1 MNRNPVP
8 AHFNPRPSSV
18 TLGQS
23 LWQTQAR
30 SWEES
35 SGLPGSFC
43 KARERSA
50 WQESGHRGRC
60 YEPPEELSCGS
71 WTPGC
76 RAFFWSG
83 LHFPVAPASTGPAAP
98 LCPPEAR
105 SLLSGPT
112 EAGFPQSQGRR
123 WAREEVTRVFRA
135 WTWSSGTSVLQV
147 GSGLRSGLWVTLTS
161 VPGPS
166 VWLFVWD
173 GVETLRCVSLPPNV
187 PVHIVSV
194 WLWVRVSRWLV
205 PQRARLWVGAGGYS
219 LSPVVPVSSASLWL
233 ECEITGCD
241 TLVFEAGGYGRGWR
255 CETARTR
262 GRCDLCKMVVGAV
275 VFKNLWVCVCC
286 VLFFFFAGGGGALS
300 ETLCHQCLLK
310 LTRWCQCATKFQNH
324 WPTGEEKE
332 SGIRKTFIW
341 SRCCYLLAVCLY
353 ANDYI
358 TWSFY
363 L

>member
-1 MNRNPVP
+1 MADPGSELRGIIGTSRLLLQGQGEVSVARVGAQGSVLRTPRG
-8 AHFNPRPSSV
+8 AELWQLNPRVPSLFLVRTTFPSGPREHWARCAFVSSGGPVASFRTHGGWVPSESGEEVGPRGGYPSFPGLNLVFRHFGSAGRKWVEERPVGHPDVGPRAFCVTLRVRRGWDLTVREPATQCACTHRICV
-18 TLGQS
+18 TLGAS
-23 LWQTQAR
+23 
-30 SWEES
+30 ES
-35 SGLPGSFC
+35 MVG
-43 KARERSA
+43 A
-50 WQESGHRGRC
+50 
-60 YEPPEELSCGS
+60 
-71 WTPGC
+71 
-76 RAFFWSG
+76 
-83 LHFPVAPASTGPAAP
+83 
-98 LCPPEAR
+98 
-105 SLLSGPT
+105 T
-112 EAGFPQSQGRR
+112 EG
-123 WAREEVTRVFRA
+123 
-135 WTWSSGTSVLQV
+135 
-147 GSGLRSGLWVTLTS
+147 
-161 VPGPS
+161 
-166 VWLFVWD
+166 
-173 GVETLRCVSLPPNV
+173 
-187 PVHIVSV
+187 
-194 WLWVRVSRWLV
+194 
-205 PQRARLWVGAGGYS
+205 RLWVGAGAYS

-286 VLFFFFAGGGGALS
+286 VLFFLFLRGGALS
-300 ETLCHQCLLK
+300 ETLCHQYLLK